1 MRPPLRVGTV
11 YDFRNTPESG
21 MDMPTLYAAIM
32 DQVVMLDG
40 LELDLV
46 WFTEHH
52 FLEDGYL
59 PSWVPMAGAIAAR
72 TKNVRLS
79 SDVCLL
85 PFNHPVRLAE
95 DLAVLDNI
103 SNGRIE
109 VGVGM
114 GYAPHEFRGFGLPVS
129 RRVSLTDEG
138 IEVLRQCFT
147 GEKFSVHGKR
157 YDFDD
162 VVIRPRYVQPG
173 GPPLWIAAM
182 SEAGAQ
188 RAARNDSNFL
198 PQGARSMVLDPWRAT
213 LKASSR
219 DPYNYRVGIIRTC
232 LVTDDPERDWP
243 AVRAAERYRG
253 QVYRSFNTDESAAG
267 GVSGNTRE
275 ASSPQTWVVGNVE
288 HCVKELTS
296 FVREYGIT
304 DLVTWAVPPGMRPEQ
319 MNGSLERLVRDV
331 APRVKAAAAAAA

>member
-11 YDFRNTPESG
+11 YDFRNTPDSG
-21 MDMPTLYAAIM
+21 MDMPSLYAAIM

-40 LELDLV
+40 LGLDLV

-52 FLEDGYL
+52 FLDDGYL

-72 TKNVRLS
+72 TKRVRLS

-85 PFNHPVRLAE
+85 PFNHPLRLAE

-138 IEVLRQCFT
+138 IEVLRHCFT
-147 GEKFSVHGKR
+147 GDKFSFHGTR

-162 VVIRPRYVQPG
+162 VTIRPRYVQPG

-182 SEAGAQ
+182 SEAGAM

-198 PQGARSMVLDPWRAT
+198 PQGARSAVLDPWRTT
-213 LKASSR
+213 LKASGR
-219 DPYNYRVGIIRTC
+219 NPDNYRVGIIRSC
-232 LVTDDPERDWP
+232 LVTDDAERDWP

-253 QVYRSFNTDESAAG
+253 KIYRSFNKDDSAAG
-267 GVSGNTRE
+267 GVAGNTRE
-275 ASSPQTWVVGNVE
+275 ASIPQTWVVGDVE
-288 HCVKELTS
+288 HCVTELTA

-304 DLVTWAVPPGMRPEQ
+304 DLVSWAVPPGMRPEQ
-319 MNGSLERLVRDV
+319 MNGSLERFVRDV
-331 APRVKAAAAAAA
+331 APRVKAAAAA

>member
-21 MDMPTLYAAIM
+21 MDMPSLYAAIM

-40 LELDLV
+40 LGLDLV

-52 FLEDGYL
+52 FLDDGYL

-72 TKNVRLS
+72 TKRVRLS

-138 IEVLRQCFT
+138 IEVLRHCFT
-147 GEKFSVHGKR
+147 GEKFSFHGKR
-157 YDFDD
+157 YDFED

-188 RAARNDSNFL
+188 RAARYDSNFL
-198 PQGARSMVLDPWRAT
+198 PQGARGKVLDPWRAAT
-213 LKASSR
+213 PTAIASVS
-219 DPYNYRVGIIRTC
+219 
-232 LVTDDPERDWP
+232 
-243 AVRAAERYRG
+243 
-253 QVYRSFNTDESAAG
+253 SAP
-267 GVSGNTRE
+267 
-275 ASSPQTWVVGNVE
+275 ASSPTTPSATGRR
-288 HCVKELTS
+288 C
-296 FVREYGIT
+296 
-304 DLVTWAVPPGMRPEQ
+304 APPSAIAARSIAASTRTRAPPAAFQATRARPASRRHGWSA
-319 MNGSLERLVRDV
+319 MSST
-331 APRVKAAAAAAA
+331 A

>member
-21 MDMPTLYAAIM
+21 MDMPSLYAAIM

-40 LELDLV
+40 LGLDLV

-52 FLEDGYL
+52 FLDDGYL

-72 TKNVRLS
+72 TKRVRLS

-138 IEVLRQCFT
+138 IEVLRRAFT
-147 GEKFSVHGKR
+147 GEKFSFKGKR
-157 YDFDD
+157 YNFQD
-162 VVIRPRYVQPG
+162 VMITPGYVQSG
-173 GPPLWIAAM
+173 GPPLWVAAM
-182 SEAGAQ
+182 SEPGAL
-188 RAARNDSNFL
+188 RAARFGANLL
-198 PQGARSMVLDPWRAT
+198 PQGPRAPTLDTWLAKVRADG
-213 LKASSR
+213 R
-219 DPYNYRVGIIRTC
+219 DPKAFRIGIIRSC
-232 LVTDDPERDWP
+232 LV
-243 AVRAAERYRG
+243 
-253 QVYRSFNTDESAAG
+253 
-267 GVSGNTRE
+267 
-275 ASSPQTWVVGNVE
+275 
-288 HCVKELTS
+288 
-296 FVREYGIT
+296 
-304 DLVTWAVPPGMRPEQ
+304 
-319 MNGSLERLVRDV
+319 
-331 APRVKAAAAAAA
+331 

>member
-40 LELDLV
+40 LGLDLV

-52 FLEDGYL
+52 FLDDGYL

-72 TKNVRLS
+72 TRHVRLS

-114 GYAPHEFRGFGLPVS
+114 GYAPHEFRGFGLPVA

-138 IEVLRQCFT
+138 IEVLRHCFT
-147 GEKFSVHGKR
+147 GEKFSFHGKR

-162 VVIRPRYVQPG
+162 VMIRPRYVQPG

-198 PQGARSMVLDPWRAT
+198 PHGTGRDNDAALHPILLTTAEHNPNGATVRFLIDGAPIPTDAASYDRIVLMFDGE
-213 LKASSR
+213 
-219 DPYNYRVGIIRTC
+219 DE
-232 LVTDDPERDWP
+232 D
-243 AVRAAERYRG
+243 AV
-253 QVYRSFNTDESAAG
+253 
-267 GVSGNTRE
+267 
-275 ASSPQTWVVGNVE
+275 
-288 HCVKELTS
+288 
-296 FVREYGIT
+296 
-304 DLVTWAVPPGMRPEQ
+304 
-319 MNGSLERLVRDV
+319 
-331 APRVKAAAAAAA
+331 AAARTHWTAAKEQGFAVAYWQPDEQGRWVKKA

>member
-21 MDMPTLYAAIM
+21 MDMPSLYAAIM
-32 DQVVMLDG
+32 DQVVMLDRLG
-40 LELDLV
+40 LDLV

-52 FLEDGYL
+52 FLDDGYL

-72 TKNVRLS
+72 TKRVRLS

-114 GYAPHEFRGFGLPVS
+114 GYAPHEFRGFGLPVP

-138 IEVLRQCFT
+138 IEVLRHCFT
-147 GEKFSVHGKR
+147 GEKFSFHGTR

-182 SEAGAQ
+182 SAAGAA
-188 RAARNDSNFL
+188 RAARFDAHLL
-198 PQGARSMVLDPWRAT
+198 PQGARAQVLDPWHEAVRA
-213 LKASSR
+213 AGR
-219 DPYNYRVGIIRTC
+219 DPSERRVGIIRSC
-232 LVTDDPERDWP
+232 FVTDDPERDWP
-243 AVRAAERYRG
+243 TVRAAERYRG
-253 QVYRSFNTDESAAG
+253 ELYNRFFAESGQERSWYRAG
-267 GVSGNTRE
+267 ERIPQSWGVGS
-275 ASSPQTWVVGNVE
+275 VE
-288 HCVKELTS
+288 HCVAELS
-296 FVREYGIT
+296 AFIAEHGIT
-304 DLVTWAVPPGMRPEQ
+304 DLVTWAVPPGLRPAQ
-319 MNGSLERLVRDV
+319 MSRSLERFAREV
-331 APRVKAAAAAAA
+331 APRLRMPA

>member
-21 MDMPTLYAAIM
+21 MDMPSLYAAIM

-40 LELDLV
+40 RGLDLV

-52 FLEDGYL
+52 FLDDGYL

-103 SNGRIE
+103 SNGRVE

-114 GYAPHEFRGFGLPVS
+114 GYAPHEFRGFGLPVA

-138 IEVLRQCFT
+138 IEVLRHCFT
-147 GEKFSVHGKR
+147 GEKFSFHGKR

-162 VVIRPRYVQPG
+162 VVIRP
-173 GPPLWIAAM
+173 
-182 SEAGAQ
+182 
-188 RAARNDSNFL
+188 ARNDSNFL

-213 LKASSR
+213 LKASGRKPDS
-219 DPYNYRVGIIRTC
+219 YRVGIIRSC

-253 QVYRSFNTDESAAG
+253 QVYRSFNKDESAAG

-275 ASSPQTWVVGNVE
+275 ASIPQTWVVGNVE

-331 APRVKAAAAAAA
+331 APRVKAAAAAA